1 MAVIR
6 DAVVELKRPDVS
18 TRRASSRLEQAVSL
32 AVSEGRPAILVVDD
46 QEVVLPAA
54 MLAALY
60 QTAREQAAGH
70 RVRVIAPDAVDEL
83 TPNEAAAEL
92 GISRPLLVKL
102 LDDGTI
108 PSRRLPGSRHR
119 RIARSDLDSYQ
130 QHKSHRGRRLA
141 AAMNEVAEAGE
152 YLPAKR

>member
-32 AVSEGRPAILVVDD
+32 AVSEGRPAMLIVDG

-70 RVRVIAPDAVDEL
+70 RVRVIAPDAVDEV

-102 LDDGTI
+102 LDEGTI
-108 PSRRLPGSRHR
+108 PSRRL
-119 RIARSDLDSYQ
+119 
-130 QHKSHRGRRLA
+130 
-141 AAMNEVAEAGE
+141 
-152 YLPAKR
+152 